1 MHEPAQVKFAN
12 ASDYAV
18 PSLTFS
24 YNAGG
29 SQQSTSSSVINSNPS
44 ASPVAFQP
52 PITRWHPL
60 IDGTV
65 YLNNPSIVL
74 DRYYL
79 FNSSEI
85 GKKPR
90 YCAISTAY
98 HMLMTSHIVCY
109 ILHLLVGAPR
119 FYVMFC
125 HRLHCLIIR
134 PICILKL
141 KEVSI

>member
-52 PITRWHPL
+52 PITR
-60 IDGTV
+60 
-65 YLNNPSIVL
+65 SAS
-74 DRYYL
+74 
-79 FNSSEI
+79 SSEKMI
-85 GKKPR
+85 FNDLQLQK
-90 YCAISTAY
+90 T
-98 HMLMTSHIVCY
+98 
-109 ILHLLVGAPR
+109 
-119 FYVMFC
+119 
-125 HRLHCLIIR
+125 
-134 PICILKL
+134 
-141 KEVSI
+141 KEAL